1 MGLFAFRRLREREAL
16 ATAGA
21 FFSMAEPEPK
31 LEVVEEQPAPK
42 RRRAVKSKPEST
54 NGDRN

>member
-1 MGLFAFRRLREREAL
+1 MIAFRRLREREAL

-21 FFSMAEPEPK
+21 SFSNAELAPK
-31 LEVVEEQPAPK
+31 LETVDEQPEPK
-42 RRRAVKSKPEST
+42 RRRAVKPKQEAA

>member
-1 MGLFAFRRLREREAL
+1 MAMFAFRRLREREAL

-21 FFSMAEPEPK
+21 SFSNAELAPK
-31 LEVVEEQPAPK
+31 LETVDEQPEPK
-42 RRRAVKSKPEST
+42 RRRAVKPKQEAP